1 MIEDIPQFV
10 VKSTRS
16 ARIHHVACCDI
27 SIDMSLLPNETVG
40 QRIRIARE
48 YLAAERQQRV
58 SQADL
63 ADLCGWGQTR
73 IGNYE
78 RDIRSPDADA
88 IQVIARVTGC
98 RAEWIQF
105 GTGAMH
111 AYHEGLKAGVALER
125 TRQSAPEPSNVLPGP
140 PIRGMV
146 PIISWVSAGRWREP
160 DVALDEPLEWL
171 PVTFKTPNVFGLRV
185 DGDSMEPDF
194 PPGTIIFVDPDRKAE
209 AMNLVIALNG
219 DDEATF
225 KRLTKEGG
233 VWYLTPLNPRYP
245 LQKLDSLCK
254 IIGVVI
260 MASRWT
266 V

>member
-1 MIEDIPQFV
+1 
-10 VKSTRS
+10 
-16 ARIHHVACCDI
+16 
-27 SIDMSLLPNETVG
+27 
-40 QRIRIARE
+40 
-48 YLAAERQQRV
+48 
-58 SQADL
+58 
-63 ADLCGWGQTR
+63 
-73 IGNYE
+73 
-78 RDIRSPDADA
+78 
-88 IQVIARVTGC
+88 
-98 RAEWIQF
+98 
-105 GTGAMH
+105 
-111 AYHEGLKAGVALER
+111 
-125 TRQSAPEPSNVLPGP
+125 
-140 PIRGMV
+140 MV

>member
-1 MIEDIPQFV
+1 MLTVTYEALDSKISYMADNDIGYRIKQ
-10 VKSTRS
+10 
-16 ARIHHVACCDI
+16 AR
-27 SIDMSLLPNETVG
+27 
-40 QRIRIARE
+40 
-48 YLAAERQQRV
+48 LAFRPRKLTQQ
-58 SQADL
+58 QL
-63 ADLCGWGQTR
+63 ADLVNVSRPAVTQWETGETKSLDGENLHRVAAALRVSIEWLLYGR
-73 IGNYE
+73 G
-78 RDIRSPDADA
+78 SGPAD
-88 IQVIARVTGC
+88 QPPVI
-98 RAEWIQF
+98 
-105 GTGAMH
+105 
-111 AYHEGLKAGVALER
+111 Y
-125 TRQSAPEPSNVLPGP
+125 EPSNVLPGP

>member
-1 MIEDIPQFV
+1 MLDGMNLVPSNTIGDRIGQIRRELGIRSQEAFGKPLGV
-10 VKSTRS
+10 SKS
-16 ARIHHVACCDI
+16 A
-27 SIDMSLLPNETVG
+27 
-40 QRIRIARE
+40 
-48 YLAAERQQRV
+48 V
-58 SQADL
+58 SQ
-63 ADLCGWGQTR
+63 W
-73 IGNYE
+73 E
-78 RDIRSPDADA
+78 RGETEPSPENLFAIEARYGYNAWWVYKGELPKRVKDVVDAGG
-88 IQVIARVTGC
+88 I
-98 RAEWIQF
+98 
-105 GTGAMH
+105 
-111 AYHEGLKAGVALER
+111 K
-125 TRQSAPEPSNVLPGP
+125 EPSNVLPGP